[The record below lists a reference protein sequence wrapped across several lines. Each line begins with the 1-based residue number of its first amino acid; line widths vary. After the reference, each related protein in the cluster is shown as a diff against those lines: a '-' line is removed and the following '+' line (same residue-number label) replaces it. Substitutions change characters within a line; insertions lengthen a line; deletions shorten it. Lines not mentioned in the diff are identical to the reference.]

1 MRKFL
6 SLAALLLL
14 TLPALAQKADK
25 GGGLYAF
32 GYGMCLNDSIV
43 FLTSVQQIPGT
54 YIDKSSGFM
63 AQRAAYGAQLRDFLF
78 QKGYL
83 RIPTCVVLYDTEK
96 SKAEKLLAEVRK
108 QIDKRKQRYLELTA
122 EDFIFTTVAHEA
134 PQAKPVET
142 IE

>member
-6 SLAALLLL
+6 LAALLLL
-14 TLPALAQKADK
+14 TLPALAQKAEK
-25 GGGLYAF
+25 GGLYAF

-54 YIDKSSGFM
+54 YIEKSSGFM

-83 RIPTCVVLYDTEK
+83 KIPTCVVIYDTEK
-96 SKAEKLLAEVRK
+96 VKAEKLLAEVRK
-108 QIDKRKQRYLELTA
+108 QIDKKKKQHCIELTA
-122 EDFIFTTVAHEA
+122 EDFIFTTIAHEA
-134 PQAKPVET
+134 PQAKAVET
-142 IE
+142 VE